1 MADLGDIIARAAT
14 NAALAQSE
22 QLTGIPFFQQA
33 QARQER
39 ESVREDQVAANR
51 ARLNAGLRTGLV
63 SKKHVAAAGTIDD
76 LVRLGNFD
84 DVYRDM
90 VTTTSTERAESKNQK
105 EQRLNA
111 MRVAAA
117 AGVGGDYSSMSEEDM
132 YIQAAALE
140 QKEAENLRQSQR
152 FKDAYAAT
160 EDALTALES
169 TENPTEEHTA
179 MVAAQV
185 SAFVQLAGN
194 PEFSHIDA
202 SSSVNSL
209 NSRVQRAATAIS
221 KNKDIAAAAE
231 GITRNDWTAL
241 AQSDYRDA
249 ALKRAD
255 VGIAIKR
262 VDDNLREIQSLSEL
276 DDGSRALLAQD
287 PAMAQAF
294 AILDALPEGSHS
306 AMTLLNDKAELL
318 PQLAQFDPTNLAEKV
333 KEAKVRSTVPELVS
347 AQVGIYEAAQ
357 GSLTPTH
364 PLYDIL
370 GGSISTHAM
379 DVVRGPDGTY
389 RPMVS
394 PDAKDPVQES
404 LQYLQDDTNSDNDRF
419 RLAYT
424 MGRGGVGGV
433 IPTEQ
438 QAQIFLRFEEE
449 LLGRLSPDDQAAIEI
464 DTFDDNKAQFLAPF
478 KGMLESGKMSLLG
491 QDVLDPDIRHNGRE
505 AITGRASA
513 AIIERQI
520 TELSNQA
527 ANTTDGTVST
537 LLGRRIKLLQ
547 ERKEEALLREGA
559 LSVLN
564 DTFTAFYTSTK
575 TGESLA
581 TEVIERFKGDLD
593 GRKLGFDSEALPG
606 EAAFKE
612 AMERAGDDVVEQR
625 AAIAGFIGK
634 AFHKRD
640 PELVPVLEN
649 YIDILATAE
658 EEMFIGV
665 GGFGDPHREITGREM
680 VGFDPKRPTGAGAAL
695 ISAVERKGGITLDNV
710 KVKIPKKRRLDAEY
724 TLPLVIISALR

>member
-39 ESVREDQVAANR
+39 ESVRQDQVAANR
-51 ARLNAGLRTGLV
+51 ARLNAGIRTGLINE
-63 SKKHVAAAGTIDD
+63 KDVAAAGTVDD
-76 LVRLGNFD
+76 LVRLENFD
-84 DVYRDM
+84 DIFGGFVN
-90 VTTTSTERAESKNQK
+90 TASTARAESKNQE

-117 AGVGGDYSSMSEEDM
+117 AGVGGDYSAMTPEDM
-132 YIQAAALE
+132 YIQAAAME
-140 QKEAENLRQSQR
+140 QKRAEDLRQTQR

-169 TENPTEEHTA
+169 TENPSEEHTA
-179 MVAAQV
+179 TVAAQV
-185 SAFVQLAGN
+185 STFVQSAGN

-202 SSSVNSL
+202 GAFVNSL
-209 NSRVQRAATAIS
+209 NSRVQRAAKAID
-221 KNKDIAAAAE
+221 KNKDVAAAAD

-249 ALKRAD
+249 ALERAD
-255 VGIAIKR
+255 VGIAIER
-262 VDDNLREIQSLSEL
+262 VNDNLREIQSLSEL
-276 DDGSRALLAQD
+276 DEESRALLAQD
-287 PAMAQAF
+287 PDMAQAF
-294 AILDALPEGSHS
+294 AILNALPKGPQS
-306 AMTLLNDKAELL
+306 AMTLLNDQAELL
-318 PQLAQFDPTNLAEKV
+318 PQVAQFDPANLAEKV
-333 KEAKVRSTVPELVS
+333 KEAKVRSTVPELVNT
-347 AQVGIYEAAQ
+347 QVGIYEAAQ
-357 GSLTPTH
+357 GILTPTH

-389 RPMVS
+389 RPIVS

-404 LQYLQDDTNSDNDRF
+404 LQYLQDDTNSDSDRF

-478 KGMLESGKMSLLG
+478 KGMLESGKRSLLG

-513 AIIERQI
+513 TIIERQI
-520 TELSNQA
+520 TELSNRA
-527 ANTTDGTVST
+527 ANTTDSVAST
-537 LLGRRIKLLQ
+537 LLGRRIKLLE

-581 TEVIERFKGDLD
+581 TEVIERLKGDLD
-593 GRKLGFDSEALPG
+593 GKMGFDSEALPG

-649 YIDILATAE
+649 YIDILETAE
-658 EEMFIGV
+658 EEMFIGL
-665 GGFGDPHREITGREM
+665 GGFAGPRDYEITGRER
-680 VGFDPKRPTGAGAAL
+680 VGFDPKRPTGAGPAL
-695 ISAVERKGGITLDNV
+695 ISLVERKGGFTLDNV
-710 KVKIPKKRRLDAEY
+710 KVKIPKKRRLDADY